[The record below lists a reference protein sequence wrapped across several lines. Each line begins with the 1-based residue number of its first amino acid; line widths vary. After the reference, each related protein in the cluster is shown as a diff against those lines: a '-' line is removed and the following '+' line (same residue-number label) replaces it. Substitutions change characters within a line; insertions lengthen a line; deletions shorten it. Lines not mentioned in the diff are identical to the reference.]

1 MSAPNHYTEKDIE
14 KSFDLK
20 LFMRLM
26 RYAKPYALLLFICII
41 LLTIITIVDVAN
53 PFLIKVAIDDIINKD
68 ATLVGVYT
76 NHEDFTG
83 FEYEG
88 KFYSALSHR
97 YIDADETFRLFTH
110 NQKAY
115 FTDPTFTRPATFTID
130 EGKYTTYLNDG
141 DKNFRLYPIED
152 PLYQLIEI
160 QRRTNLTQL
169 SLFFGFLLVIGF
181 AFNYGQVYLLNWT
194 SQRIIYHMREDL
206 FKHLLN
212 LDLEFYEKN
221 PVGRLVTR
229 LTNDLDNINEMY
241 TSVLLTVL
249 KDALML
255 VSIVIMMFVINP
267 SLALVSLITFPLVV
281 IATWIFRIKI
291 RAVQRRIKLQIAI
304 INAKLSEYISGMSII
319 QIFGVEKQYYDDFK
333 SANDNYKHSLLDEI
347 KIFGI
352 FRPAMSYIY
361 ALGLVLLMFYGSLQV
376 QTKALELG
384 VLVAFTRY
392 IKQFYQPIFDFS
404 EKFNIMQSAMAS
416 AERLFLLQETENKVL
431 EPQQPKRIK
440 KLKGDIEFKHVTFGY
455 NPAQPVLKDISFK
468 IQPGETI
475 ALVGHTGSGKT
486 TITNLINR
494 FYDIQE
500 GQILI
505 DGIDIKE
512 LETQRLR
519 RHIGMVLQDVYLFSA
534 SLADNIR
541 LFNENISQQRIEEAA
556 RVTNAATF
564 IEKLNAKYDY
574 VLKERGA
581 EFSSGQRQLLSFARA
596 MAYNPEIMI
605 LDEAT
610 SNIDTETELLI
621 QDAIQKLSQRRTTI
635 IIAHRLSTIK
645 HADKIIVLNKGE
657 IKEIGT
663 HDSLIRKGGLYYSL
677 YKLQYADDDTQS
689 EEV

>member
-1 MSAPNHYTEKDIE
+1 MDTQNQFHEKDIE

-20 LFMRLM
+20 LFIRLL
-26 RYAKPYALLLFICII
+26 RYAKPYTLLLTLCI
-41 LLTIITIVDVAN
+41 LLLLVVTVVDVLN
-53 PFLIKVAIDDIINKD
+53 PFLIKIAIDDIVNPEEQIIGIYNTHKD
-68 ATLVGVYT
+68 PTGFT
-76 NHEDFTG
+76 HEDR
-83 FEYEG
+83 
-88 KFYSALSHR
+88 FYTAITHR
-97 YIDADETFRLFTH
+97 YLAPDKSYRLFI
-110 NQKAY
+110 NEGKAY
-115 FTDPTFTRPATFTID
+115 FTDMDFVRPTTFTI
-130 EGKYTTYLNDG
+130 EPGRYATYLNG
-141 DKNFRLYPIED
+141 EGKNYRLYPIED
-152 PLYQLIEI
+152 DLYQKLKG
-160 QRRTNLTQL
+160 QRAINLTQL
-169 SLFFGFLLVIGF
+169 SLFFAMLLVMGF
-181 AFNYGQVYLLNWT
+181 IFNYGQVYLLNWT
-194 SQRIIYHMREDL
+194 SQKIIYHMREDL
-206 FKHLLN
+206 FKHLLH

-229 LTNDLDNINEMY
+229 ITNDLDNINEMY

-255 VSIVIMMFVINP
+255 ISIVVIMFVIDAR
-267 SLALVSLITFPLVV
+267 LAMVSLITFPLVV

-319 QIFGVEKQYYDDFK
+319 QIFGVEKNYYDDFQK
-333 SANDNYKHSLLDEI
+333 TNDDYKDSLLDEI

-352 FRPAMSYIY
+352 FRPAVSYIY

-376 QTKALELG
+376 QSHALEIG

-416 AERLFLLQETENKVL
+416 AERLFVLQETVNRVP
-431 EPQQPKRIK
+431 EPETPKRVK
-440 KLKGDIEFKHVTFGY
+440 KLRGEIEFKRVTFGY
-455 NPAQPVLKDISFK
+455 DKDQPVLKDISFK
-468 IQPGETI
+468 VLPGETI

-494 FYDIQE
+494 FYDVQS

-505 DGIDIKE
+505 DGIDVREI
-512 LETQRLR
+512 ETSRLR
-519 RHIGMVLQDVYLFSA
+519 SHIGMVLQDVYLFSA
-534 SLADNIR
+534 SLSDNIR
-541 LFNENISQQRIEEAA
+541 LFNPAIPQQRVEEAA
-556 RVTNAATF
+556 NVVNAAGF
-564 IEKLNAKYDY
+564 IDNLPGRYDY
-574 VLKERGA
+574 ILKERGN
-581 EFSSGQRQLLSFARA
+581 EFSTGQRQLLSFARA

-657 IKEIGT
+657 IKEVGN
-663 HDSLIRKGGLYYSL
+663 HESLIQKGGLYYSL
-677 YKLQYADDDTQS
+677 YKLQYAQNS
-689 EEV
+689 EEETA